1 MLIHIRINGQ
11 DKEIAVQPNETLLGA
26 LRRAGFYSVKHG
38 CETGECGA
46 CGVLMREQTS
56 RVSSQRVDEGAIAQ
70 TREVSSFTI
79 ANTCVMLA
87 AQASD
92 AEIVTVESLGDRKAL
107 SVLQQA
113 FIENGAIQCGYCTPA
128 QMLAAKAL
136 LDQNANPSEGE
147 VRDAISGV
155 LCRCTGY
162 IKPVQAVLNAAA
174 MLRGEPRE
182 ELPLPFRR
190 VIPPLSSPPQAGGTE
205 GGSGMFRQDIGDV
218 NWSNPNASGS
228 GEAQSQSQSQAET
241 QTMTA
246 TKTLPPFV
254 VAPEEQTAV
263 VGKAEKK
270 VDAAKLAQ
278 GKPAFVDDAPLPG
291 MLYAAMLTSP
301 HAHARITH
309 IDTEKAKALPGV
321 HAVLT
326 YKDVARVIYAS
337 GGQSYPNPPPWD
349 QVSLDSKVRH
359 VGDRVAVVAAE
370 TYDTARRA
378 CELIDVEYEVLPAVF
393 DPAEAMSGDAPIIH
407 DEPDAIGIRDAS
419 KNVVARAYAKVG
431 DPDKGFA
438 ESDFVIERTFHVPQQ
453 QQAHI
458 EPHIV
463 MTWWDEDDRL
473 VIRTSTQVPFH
484 VRRMVAPLLGLPI
497 KKIRV
502 VKPRVGGG
510 FGGKQEM
517 LIEDLCAHLTLAT
530 GRPVRFEYNREEEF
544 TSSRSRHPQR
554 IVFKAGFKYETTTDD
569 GQQTTDSQSSIVN
582 RQSSIP
588 VLHSL
593 RHYVLGNTGAYGTHG
608 ITVQTVSGLRGM
620 SQYRVPN
627 GEFECDIVYTNIPTP
642 GAFRGYGAPQ
652 AEFGIECLMDEAAQ
666 ELGVDPIEL
675 RRKSWPRIGDTMPF
689 AKALGEAREGF
700 DQVIKTCGLEECFAQ
715 ALAAIGWE
723 RRNEF
728 GGKDL
733 VIDPARPSVR
743 RGIGVAM
750 AMHGTAIAGL
760 DMGAASIKMN
770 DDGSFNCLVGGTDIG
785 TGSDTVVG
793 QITAETLG
801 VPLEDIIMY
810 SSDTDFTPFDT
821 GAYASSTTF
830 ITGGAAK
837 KAAEQVREQIREVAV
852 EMFNRQIPTTQDTKN
867 TEKERDNSVSSVI
880 SVVNPSEIVLRD
892 RKAIAPDGREL
903 TLAQVALFATHTENQ
918 HQIMATASHMSY
930 DSPPPF
936 GCQAAEVEVDTET
949 GEVTVKKLIM
959 AVDCGVAIN
968 PATASGQI
976 EGGNMQAC
984 GYAHCEE
991 MTYDANG
998 NVHQRRLGQYRIY
1011 SADETPELQSIL
1023 IQTYEPSGPYGAK
1036 AVAEIPMDG
1045 VAPAIASAV
1054 HHATGVRFRQI
1065 PLTPERVW
1073 RGLKGME
1080 DERWLVVK

>member
-1 MLIHIRINGQ
+1 MVINLRINGQ
-11 DKEIAVQPNETLLGA
+11 DKTLTVQPNESLMNV
-26 LRRAGFYSVKHG
+26 LRRAGYYSVKHG

-46 CGVLMREQTS
+46 CGV
-56 RVSSQRVDEGAIAQ
+56 IARLRDGE
-70 TREVSSFTI
+70 TPVITNS
-79 ANTCVMLA
+79 CVMLA
-87 AQASD
+87 AQAEG
-92 AEIVTVESLGDRKAL
+92 AELVTVESLGDRKAL
-107 SVLQQA
+107 STLQQC
-113 FIENGAIQCGYCTPA
+113 FIDNGAIQCGYCTPA

-136 LDQNANPSEGE
+136 LDTNANPNEAQ
-147 VRDAISGV
+147 VRDAIGGV

-162 IKPVQAVLNAAA
+162 IKPIQAVMAAA
-174 MLRGEPRE
+174 AKLRGESTDD
-182 ELPLPFRR
+182 LPPAFRR
-190 VIPPLSSPPQAGGTE
+190 VIPPPAPPARGGGD
-205 GGSGMFRQDIGDV
+205 GGGMFRQDIGDMS
-218 NWSNPNASGS
+218 WGRGGPSASS
-228 GEAQSQSQSQAET
+228 EAQAQTQTET
-241 QTMTA
+241 QTVTA
-246 TKTLPPFV
+246 AKTMPEFV
-254 VAPEEQTAV
+254 LAPEEQTAV

-278 GKPAFVDDAPLPG
+278 GKPAFVDDAPQPG

-301 HAHARITH
+301 HAHARIKH

-326 YKDVARVIYAS
+326 HKDVARVIYAS

-370 TYDTARRA
+370 TFEIAQRA
-378 CELIDVEYEVLPAVF
+378 CELIDVEYDVLPAVF
-393 DPAEAMSGDAPIIH
+393 DPDEAMSGNAPIIH

-431 DPDKGFA
+431 DPDKAFA
-438 ESDFVIERTFHVPQQ
+438 ECDFVIEREYHVPQQ
-453 QQAHI
+453 QQASI

-473 VIRTSTQVPFH
+473 IIRTSTQVPFH

-530 GRPVRFEYNREEEF
+530 GRPVRFEYTREQEF

-554 IVFKAGFKYETTTDD
+554 IVFKAGFRYQNPESR
-569 GQQTTDSQSSIVN
+569 SQKPD
-582 RQSSIP
+582 QSEIGNQKSEVP
-588 VLHSL
+588 VLHAL

-652 AEFGIECLMDEAAQ
+652 AEYGIECLMEEAAQ
-666 ELGVDPIEL
+666 LMDVDSIEL
-675 RRKSWPRIGDTMPF
+675 RRKNWPRIGDPMPF

-700 DQVIKTCGLEECFAQ
+700 DQIIKTSGLDECFAQ

-733 VIDPARPSVR
+733 VIDPQRPSVR

-793 QITAETLG
+793 QIAAETLG

-837 KAAEQVREQIREVAV
+837 KAAEQVREQIREVAA
-852 EMFNRQIPTTQDTKN
+852 EMFA
-867 TEKERDNSVSSVI
+867 KERSNVQTLERSH
-880 SVVNPSEIVLRD
+880 VVASDVVLRD

-918 HQIMATASHMSY
+918 HQIMATVSHMSY

-936 GCQAAEVEVDTET
+936 GCQVAEVEVDTDT
-949 GEVTVKKLIM
+949 GEVTVKKLVM

-991 MTYDANG
+991 MTYDVEG
-998 NVHQRRLGQYRIY
+998 GVHQRRLGQYRIY

-1045 VAPAIASAV
+1045 VAPAITNAV
-1054 HHATGVRFRQI
+1054 HHATGVRFYRI

-1073 RGLKGME
+1073 RGLHGMQ
-1080 DERWLVVK
+1080 DDMWLVRG

>member
-1 MLIHIRINGQ
+1 MIVHLRINGQ
-11 DKEIAVQPNETLLGA
+11 DKDIAVQPNETLMSA
-26 LRRAGFYSVKHG
+26 LRRAGYYSVKHG

-46 CGVLMREQTS
+46 CGVLMKFAKGPERS
-56 RVSSQRVDEGAIAQ
+56 DASPAFSMV
-70 TREVSSFTI
+70 
-79 ANTCVMLA
+79 NTCVTLA
-87 AQASD
+87 AQAQD
-92 AEIVTVESLGDRKAL
+92 AEVVTVESMGDRKGL
-107 SVLQQA
+107 SVIQQC
-113 FIENGAIQCGYCTPA
+113 FMDNGAIQCGYCTPA

-136 LDQNANPSEGE
+136 LDGNANPSEDQ
-147 VRDAISGV
+147 VRDAIGGV

-162 IKPVQAVLNAAA
+162 VKPVQAVMNAAA
-174 MLRGEPRE
+174 ILRGESPDD
-182 ELPLPFRR
+182 LPAPFKR
-190 VIPPLSSPPQAGGTE
+190 VIAPPPAPSQNAPE
-205 GGSGMFRQDIGDV
+205 GAQQGSGMFRQDIGDV
-218 NWSNPNASGS
+218 NWSNAGGSGS
-228 GEAQSQSQSQAET
+228 SGEQSQAQTETQT

-246 TKTLPPFV
+246 TLAPFM
-254 VAPEEQTAV
+254 VAPEPETQV
-263 VGKAEKK
+263 VGKAERK

-301 HAHARITH
+301 HAHALIRDIN
-309 IDTEKAKALPGV
+309 TEKAKALPGV

-326 YKDVARVIYAS
+326 HKDVKRVIYAS

-370 TYDTARRA
+370 TFEIAKRA
-378 CELIDVEYEVLPAVF
+378 CELIEVDYEVLPAVF
-393 DPAEAMSGDAPIIH
+393 DPDEAMSGNAPVIH
-407 DEPDAIGIRDAS
+407 DEPDAKGIKDAS
-419 KNVVARAYAKVG
+419 RNIVVRAYAKIG
-431 DPDKGFA
+431 DMDKAWA
-438 ESDFVIERTFHVPQQ
+438 ESDFVIEREYYVPQQ

-463 MTWWDEDDRL
+463 MSWWDEDDRL

-484 VRRMVAPLLGLPI
+484 VRRMVAPLLGLPV

-530 GRPVRFEYNREEEF
+530 GRPVRFEYTREQEF

-554 IVFKAGFKYETTTDD
+554 IVFKAGFKQDPA
-569 GQQTTDSQSSIVN
+569 GGA
-582 RQSSIP
+582 P
-588 VLHSL
+588 VLHAL

-608 ITVQTVSGLRGM
+608 LTVQTVSGLRGM

-627 GEFECDIVYTNIPTP
+627 GEFECDVVYTNLPTP

-652 AEFGIECLMDEAAQ
+652 AEFAVECLMEEAAQ
-666 ELGVDPIEL
+666 LMNVDSIEL
-675 RRKSWPRIGDTMPF
+675 RRKNWPKVGDPLPF

-700 DQVIKTCGLEECFAQ
+700 DQIIKTCGLEECFAQ
-715 ALAAIGWE
+715 ALAAIGWDQ
-723 RRNEF
+723 RNEF

-733 VIDPARPSVR
+733 VIDPKRPSVR

-793 QITAETLG
+793 QIAAETLG

-837 KAAEQVREQIREVAV
+837 KAAEQVREQIKEVAV
-852 EMFNRQIPTTQDTKN
+852 EMFAQGRGQVSGTGGQGQTQTPDTRHL
-867 TEKERDNSVSSVI
+867 EPSS
-880 SVVNPSEIVLRD
+880 IVLRD

-903 TLAQVALFATHTENQ
+903 TLEQVALFATHTENQ

-936 GCQAAEVEVDTET
+936 GCQAAEVEVDLDT
-949 GEVTVKKLIM
+949 GEVTVKRLVM

-998 NVHQRRLGQYRIY
+998 SVHQRRLGQYRIY
-1011 SADETPELQSIL
+1011 SAEETPALQSIL

-1045 VAPAIASAV
+1045 VAPAITNAV
-1054 HHATGVRFRQI
+1054 HHATGVRFYQI

-1073 RGLKGME
+1073 RGLKGKP
-1080 DERWLVVK
+1080 DGSWLIKA